1 MVILLKYKSYC
12 VTPLLKLFFPYHAS
26 QTKANV
32 LAMTYKTFC
41 GLASSLLPLL
51 PTHPVP
57 VRMASML
64 FLVQTNCTHSSNSL
78 YCFCLKCS
86 FSSYTMVFLLS
97 PSSGICL
104 TTVILSVKSM
114 LTFFFLAQYP
124 LLSNMLHILFILFS
138 YLSPIIRKEIH
149 ARKEFYLFCLS
160 ILFIIV
166 CPRP

>member
-12 VTPLLKLFFPYHAS
+12 VIPLLKLFFTSHAS

-51 PTHPVP
+51 PAHPIP
-57 VRMASML
+57 VRMAYML

-104 TTVILSVKSM
+104 TVILSVKSM
-114 LTFFFLAQYP
+114 LTFFFLGQYP

-138 YLSPIIRKEIH
+138 YLTPIIRKEIH

-166 CPRP
+166 CLSP

>member
-12 VTPLLKLFFPYHAS
+12 VIPLLKLFFTSHAS

-51 PTHPVP
+51 PAHPVP

-104 TTVILSVKSM
+104 TVILSVKSM
-114 LTFFFLAQYP
+114 LTFFFLGQYP

-138 YLSPIIRKEIH
+138 YLTPIIRKEIH

-166 CPRP
+166 CLSP